1 MKQLAPLLALMA
13 LLSPAVAA
21 QTAPVSEAMKQDCM
35 AAVAQ
40 LVDTYDVASEAKT
53 QAVSAVQQRCAFS
66 KEVVE
71 RAVLLAAGTAVAG
84 EGCTIIQDSK
94 NATFIP
100 GESCEARTARLAM
113 AEARADPGASSATTG
128 SSIEQRIYRAL
139 AQGNLLL
146 PPGES
151 AWDLMRSREAALLS
165 SEQKRALNQE
175 FDSQAKTC
183 FNEALNV
190 RPERIGR
197 AKTCL
202 EAIISVN
209 PRWEHLDR
217 ERRRLAVAIDP
228 IGVTTDGVDAVLNG
242 TVAMRAAQV
251 GTAVSSAAP
260 AVSIASSPP
269 IGNPAR
275 EQQYGANMPERA
287 AAVPQS
293 HSSEA
298 AVAPSPPVPAMP
310 LASTFQEV
318 PAPQTQPLAQASTQV
333 PSPVTNRDLGSAT
346 SQSDAMT
353 SSAQTDTNAMPVRTA
368 ASSNAAP
375 TRKLALVVG
384 NSQYS
389 DPQWGVLPNTV
400 NDVRLVSAA
409 LRSIGFDVSENA
421 DLSREGMI
429 TAYSEFEAKAN
440 GADIAL
446 VYYAGHAVQVA
457 GENILMPVDAKVGAL
472 TAMRDRGLNA
482 DSFRESMSGANLRM
496 LVLDS
501 CRDNPYSSR
510 SGNQFVVTR
519 GASTGGGL
527 ASMRANDGRG
537 RKGSVVLFSTAAGE
551 QALDGTGEN
560 SPFAQAFAKHVVVPG
575 VPLQDFII
583 DVQKEVMMTTQN
595 LQQPF
600 SDSSLLEKN
609 IFLADG
615 Q

>member
-13 LLSPAVAA
+13 LLSPAAAA
-21 QTAPVSEAMKQDCM
+21 QPAAVSEPMKQDCM

-53 QAVSAVQQRCAFS
+53 RAVSAVQQRCAFS

-84 EGCTIIQDSK
+84 DGCTIVQDSR

-113 AEARADPGASSATTG
+113 AEARADPGASSATPA

-209 PRWEHLDR
+209 PRWEHLER

-242 TVAMRAAQV
+242 TVTMRAAQV
-251 GTAVSSAAP
+251 GAAVSLAAP
-260 AVSIASSPP
+260 TISPVAGPPVAMVS
-269 IGNPAR
+269 GNPVR
-275 EQQYGANMPERA
+275 EQQYGANLPDRA
-287 AAVPQS
+287 AAVPQT
-293 HSSEA
+293 HSPGVA
-298 AVAPSPPVPAMP
+298 ATPSPPVPVTPA
-310 LASTFQEV
+310 FQEV
-318 PAPQTQPLAQASTQV
+318 QAPQPLAQTSAPM
-333 PSPVTNRDLGSAT
+333 PSPVANRDLGSAT
-346 SQSDAMT
+346 SQPGAITSAAQVDA
-353 SSAQTDTNAMPVRTA
+353 NAMPARTA
-368 ASSNAAP
+368 ASGNATP
-375 TRKLALVVG
+375 SRKLALVVG

-421 DLSREGMI
+421 DLSRDAMI

-446 VYYAGHAVQVA
+446 VYYAGHAVQA
-457 GENILMPVDAKVGAL
+457 PCAASDP
-472 TAMRDRGLNA
+472 
-482 DSFRESMSGANLRM
+482 
-496 LVLDS
+496 S
-501 CRDNPYSSR
+501 C
-510 SGNQFVVTR
+510 
-519 GASTGGGL
+519 
-527 ASMRANDGRG
+527 
-537 RKGSVVLFSTAAGE
+537 
-551 QALDGTGEN
+551 
-560 SPFAQAFAKHVVVPG
+560 
-575 VPLQDFII
+575 
-583 DVQKEVMMTTQN
+583 
-595 LQQPF
+595 
-600 SDSSLLEKN
+600 
-609 IFLADG
+609 
-615 Q
+615 

>member
-1 MKQLAPLLALMA
+1 
-13 LLSPAVAA
+13 
-21 QTAPVSEAMKQDCM
+21 
-35 AAVAQ
+35 
-40 LVDTYDVASEAKT
+40 
-53 QAVSAVQQRCAFS
+53 
-66 KEVVE
+66 
-71 RAVLLAAGTAVAG
+71 
-84 EGCTIIQDSK
+84 
-94 NATFIP
+94 
-100 GESCEARTARLAM
+100 
-113 AEARADPGASSATTG
+113 
-128 SSIEQRIYRAL
+128 
-139 AQGNLLL
+139 
-146 PPGES
+146 
-151 AWDLMRSREAALLS
+151 
-165 SEQKRALNQE
+165 
-175 FDSQAKTC
+175 
-183 FNEALNV
+183 
-190 RPERIGR
+190 
-197 AKTCL
+197 
-202 EAIISVN
+202 
-209 PRWEHLDR
+209 
-217 ERRRLAVAIDP
+217 
-228 IGVTTDGVDAVLNG
+228 
-242 TVAMRAAQV
+242 
-251 GTAVSSAAP
+251 
-260 AVSIASSPP
+260 
-269 IGNPAR
+269 
-275 EQQYGANMPERA
+275 MPERA

-293 HSSEA
+293 PSSEA
-298 AVAPSPPVPAMP
+298 AVAPSPPVPVTP

-333 PSPVTNRDLGSAT
+333 PSPVANRDLGSAA
-346 SQSDAMT
+346 SQSGAMT
-353 SSAQTDTNAMPVRTA
+353 SSAQADTNAMPVRTA
-368 ASSNAAP
+368 ATSNAAP
-375 TRKLALVVG
+375 SRKLALVVG

-551 QALDGTGEN
+551 QALDGAGEN